1 MTYCVVYYEA
11 NNIFTAYFDSL
22 DEVLGFLGHLKDDGV
37 KFKVI
42 NLFWKENN
50 NDI

>member
-1 MTYCVVYYEA
+1 MTYCVVFYEA

-22 DEVLGFLGHLKDDGV
+22 DEVVVFLGHLHDDGI

-42 NLFWKENN
+42 NLLWKETK
-50 NDI
+50 NDV